1 MRSTTPKK
9 LVSGVPKY
17 FGMAISMSRLPD
29 FDGLRF
35 LLCIGIAVFHF
46 SFRIPVKN
54 EVLAEFILAFSY
66 FTDIF
71 FIVSGLFLAR
81 RRNYLW
87 NWPRYVAFVGKRL
100 ARIYPLHVAAFSC
113 FALLSAL
120 TAAGI
125 LHPLGNPSRNWL
137 DGLTQLLL
145 IHNWGLGSTS
155 SYNYVS
161 WSLSALFAMYLAFP
175 LFDMLCRRFGSWV
188 LVGVIVAAI
197 GGEYLAQKLGV
208 LSLTRIQISNVGVF
222 RTLPS
227 FLFGMWLAR
236 RVHPPMPGA
245 VVKGLLAVC
254 LAVFLFCHPE
264 NGPGEPHTLEGPLRL
279 AFVYTGV
286 YALYLASSQGIY
298 TPLQWSVLAKFSR
311 YSFGIFILHPL
322 VGMLFF
328 RIAPERW
335 SETTAGAVLVIC
347 GAAVASVLIAAAA
360 YHLFE
365 NPLHRWLVKRIDTW
379 LGRYER
385 GSAETTQGC
394 LPVVR

>member
-1 MRSTTPKK
+1 
-9 LVSGVPKY
+9 
-17 FGMAISMSRLPD
+17 MSRLPD

-54 EVLAEFILAFSY
+54 EALNEFILAFSY

-100 ARIYPLHVAAFSC
+100 ARIYPLHVLAFSC
-113 FALLSAL
+113 FALLSIL
-120 TAAGI
+120 TAAGF
-125 LHPLGNPSRNWL
+125 LHPLGNPSTSWL

-236 RVHPPMPGA
+236 REHPVMPRAA
-245 VVKGLLAVC
+245 VKSLLAVC
-254 LAVFLFCHPE
+254 LAVFLFCHPY

-279 AFVYTGV
+279 AFVYTSV
-286 YALYLASSQGIY
+286 YVLYLASVQGIY
-298 TPLQWSVLAKFSR
+298 TPLQWRVLAKLSR

-322 VGMLFF
+322 VGMMFF
-328 RIAPERW
+328 RMAPERW
-335 SETTAGAVLVIC
+335 SETTAGAVLTIC

-365 NPLHRWLVKRIDTW
+365 NPLHRRLVKRIDAW
-379 LGRYER
+379 LARYER
-385 GSAETTQGC
+385 GSAEITQGG

>member
-1 MRSTTPKK
+1 
-9 LVSGVPKY
+9 
-17 FGMAISMSRLPD
+17 MSRLPD

-54 EVLAEFILAFSY
+54 EALNEFILAFSY

-100 ARIYPLHVAAFSC
+100 ARIYPLHVLAFSC
-113 FALLSAL
+113 FALLSIL

-125 LHPLGNPSRNWL
+125 LHPLGNPSTSWL

-236 RVHPPMPGA
+236 REHPVMPRAA
-245 VVKGLLAVC
+245 VKSLLAVC
-254 LAVFLFCHPE
+254 LAVFLFCHPY

-279 AFVYTGV
+279 AFVYTSV
-286 YALYLASSQGIY
+286 YVLYLASVQGIY
-298 TPLQWSVLAKFSR
+298 TPLQWRVLAKLSR

-322 VGMLFF
+322 VGMMFF
-328 RIAPERW
+328 RMAPERW
-335 SETTAGAVLVIC
+335 SETTAGAVLTIC

-365 NPLHRWLVKRIDTW
+365 NPLHRRLVKRIDAW
-379 LGRYER
+379 LARYER
-385 GSAETTQGC
+385 GSAEITQGG

>member
-1 MRSTTPKK
+1 
-9 LVSGVPKY
+9 
-17 FGMAISMSRLPD
+17 MSRLPD

-46 SFRIPVKN
+46 SFRVPVKN
-54 EVLAEFILAFSY
+54 EVLTEFILAFSY

-87 NWPRYVAFVGKRL
+87 SWPRYVAFVGKRL

-125 LHPLGNPSRNWL
+125 LRPQIEPSMSWR

-145 IHNWGLGSTS
+145 VHNWGLGHTL

-175 LFDMLCRRFGSWV
+175 LFDLLCRRFGSWV
-188 LVGVIVAAI
+188 LVGVIVAAV
-197 GGEYLAQKLGV
+197 GGEYLAQRLGV
-208 LSLTRIQISNVGVF
+208 LSLTRIQLSDLGVF
-222 RTLPS
+222 RALPS

-236 RVHPPMPGA
+236 REHPVMPGA
-245 VVKGLLAVC
+245 VIKTLLAVC
-254 LAVFLFCHPE
+254 LIAFLFCHPE
-264 NGPGEPHTLEGPLRL
+264 NGPGEPNTLEGPWRL
-279 AFVYTGV
+279 AFL
-286 YALYLASSQGIY
+286 YACIYVLYAASSQGIY
-298 TPLQWSVLAKFSR
+298 TPLQWRGFTKLSR

-322 VGMLFF
+322 VGMIFF
-328 RIAPERW
+328 KLTADRW
-335 SETTAGAVLVIC
+335 GGTTAGAVLVIC
-347 GAAVASVLIAAAA
+347 GAAVASVLIAAAT

>member
-1 MRSTTPKK
+1 
-9 LVSGVPKY
+9 
-17 FGMAISMSRLPD
+17 MSRLPD

-54 EVLAEFILAFSY
+54 EALNEFILAFSY

-100 ARIYPLHVAAFSC
+100 ARIYPLHVLAFSC
-113 FALLSAL
+113 FALLSIL
-120 TAAGI
+120 TAAGF
-125 LHPLGNPSRNWL
+125 LHPLGNPSTSWL

-236 RVHPPMPGA
+236 REHPVMPGVA
-245 VVKGLLAVC
+245 VKSLLAVC
-254 LAVFLFCHPE
+254 LAVFLFCHPY

-279 AFVYTGV
+279 AFVYTSV
-286 YALYLASSQGIY
+286 YVLYLASVQGIY
-298 TPLQWSVLAKFSR
+298 TPLQWRVLAKLSR

-322 VGMLFF
+322 VGMMFF
-328 RIAPERW
+328 RMAPDRW
-335 SETTAGAVLVIC
+335 SETTAGAVLTIC
-347 GAAVASVLIAAAA
+347 GAAVASVLTAAAA

-365 NPLHRWLVKRIDTW
+365 NPLHRRLVKRIDAW
-379 LGRYER
+379 LARYER
-385 GSAETTQGC
+385 GSAEITPSRM
-394 LPVVR
+394 PVVR

>member
-1 MRSTTPKK
+1 
-9 LVSGVPKY
+9 
-17 FGMAISMSRLPD
+17 MSRLPD

-54 EVLAEFILAFSY
+54 EALNEFILAFSY

-100 ARIYPLHVAAFSC
+100 ARIYPLHVLAFSC
-113 FALLSAL
+113 FALLSIL
-120 TAAGI
+120 TAAGT
-125 LHPLGNPSRNWL
+125 LHPLGNPSTSWL

-236 RVHPPMPGA
+236 REHPVMPRAA
-245 VVKGLLAVC
+245 VKSLLAVC
-254 LAVFLFCHPE
+254 LAVFLFCHPY

-279 AFVYTGV
+279 AFVYTSV
-286 YALYLASSQGIY
+286 YVLYLASVQGIY
-298 TPLQWSVLAKFSR
+298 TPLQWRVLAKLSR

-322 VGMLFF
+322 VGMMFF
-328 RIAPERW
+328 RMAPERW
-335 SETTAGAVLVIC
+335 SETTAGAVLTIC

-365 NPLHRWLVKRIDTW
+365 NPLHRRLVKRIDAW
-379 LGRYER
+379 LARYER
-385 GSAETTQGC
+385 GSAEITQGG

>member
-1 MRSTTPKK
+1 
-9 LVSGVPKY
+9 
-17 FGMAISMSRLPD
+17 MSRLPD

-54 EVLAEFILAFSY
+54 EALNEFILAFSY

-87 NWPRYVAFVGKRL
+87 NWPRYVAFVAKRL
-100 ARIYPLHVAAFSC
+100 ARIYPLHVLAFSC
-113 FALLSAL
+113 FALLSIL
-120 TAAGI
+120 TAAGF
-125 LHPLGNPSRNWL
+125 LHPLGNPSTSWL

-236 RVHPPMPGA
+236 REHPVMPRAA
-245 VVKGLLAVC
+245 VKSLLAVC
-254 LAVFLFCHPE
+254 LAVFLFCHPY

-279 AFVYTGV
+279 AFVYTSV
-286 YALYLASSQGIY
+286 YVLYLASVQGIY
-298 TPLQWSVLAKFSR
+298 TPLQWRVLAKLSR

-322 VGMLFF
+322 VGMMFF
-328 RIAPERW
+328 RMAPERW
-335 SETTAGAVLVIC
+335 SETTAGAVLTIC
-347 GAAVASVLIAAAA
+347 GAAVASVLTAAAA

-365 NPLHRWLVKRIDTW
+365 NPLHRRLVKSIDAW
-379 LGRYER
+379 LARYER
-385 GSAETTQGC
+385 GSAEITPSRM
-394 LPVVR
+394 PVVR

>member
-1 MRSTTPKK
+1 
-9 LVSGVPKY
+9 
-17 FGMAISMSRLPD
+17 MSRLPD

-54 EVLAEFILAFSY
+54 ETLNEFILAFSY

-100 ARIYPLHVAAFSC
+100 ARIYPLHVLAFSC
-113 FALLSAL
+113 FALLSIL

-125 LHPLGNPSRNWL
+125 LHPLGNPSTSWL

-236 RVHPPMPGA
+236 REHPVMPRAA
-245 VVKGLLAVC
+245 VKSLLAVC
-254 LAVFLFCHPE
+254 LAVFLFCHPY

-279 AFVYTGV
+279 AFVYTSV
-286 YALYLASSQGIY
+286 YVLYLASVQGIY
-298 TPLQWSVLAKFSR
+298 TPLQWRVLAKLSR

-322 VGMLFF
+322 VGMMFF
-328 RIAPERW
+328 RMAPERW
-335 SETTAGAVLVIC
+335 SETTAGAVLTIC

-365 NPLHRWLVKRIDTW
+365 NPLHRRLVKRIDAW
-379 LGRYER
+379 LARYER
-385 GSAETTQGC
+385 GSAEITQGG

>member
-1 MRSTTPKK
+1 
-9 LVSGVPKY
+9 
-17 FGMAISMSRLPD
+17 MSRLPD

-54 EVLAEFILAFSY
+54 EALNEFILAFSY

-87 NWPRYVAFVGKRL
+87 NWPRYVAFVAKRL
-100 ARIYPLHVAAFSC
+100 ARIYPLHVLAFSC
-113 FALLSAL
+113 FALLSIF
-120 TAAGI
+120 TAAGF
-125 LHPLGNPSRNWL
+125 LHPLGNPSTSWL

-236 RVHPPMPGA
+236 REHPVMPRAA
-245 VVKGLLAVC
+245 VKSLLAVC
-254 LAVFLFCHPE
+254 LAVFLFCHPY

-279 AFVYTGV
+279 AFVYTSV
-286 YALYLASSQGIY
+286 YVLYLASVQGIY
-298 TPLQWSVLAKFSR
+298 TPLQWRVLAKLSR

-322 VGMLFF
+322 VGMMFF
-328 RIAPERW
+328 RMAPERW
-335 SETTAGAVLVIC
+335 SETTAGAVLTIC

-365 NPLHRWLVKRIDTW
+365 NPLHRRLVKRIDAW
-379 LGRYER
+379 LARYER
-385 GSAETTQGC
+385 GSAEITQGG

>member
-1 MRSTTPKK
+1 
-9 LVSGVPKY
+9 
-17 FGMAISMSRLPD
+17 MSRLPD

-46 SFRIPVKN
+46 SFRIPVKSETLN
-54 EVLAEFILAFSY
+54 EVILAFSY

-81 RRNYLW
+81 RRNYIW
-87 NWPRYVAFVGKRL
+87 NWPGYAAFIGKRL
-100 ARIYPLHVAAFSC
+100 ARIYPLHVLAFSC

-125 LHPLGNPSRNWL
+125 LRPLGNPSTSWS

-145 IHNWGLGSTS
+145 VHNWGLGRTS

-188 LVGVIVAAI
+188 LVGVIIAAI

-236 RVHPPMPGA
+236 REHPVMPRA
-245 VVKGLLAVC
+245 VVKALLAVC
-254 LAVFLFCHPE
+254 LALFLFCHPE
-264 NGPGEPHTLEGPLRL
+264 NGPGEPNTLEGPLRL
-279 AFVYTGV
+279 AFVYASV
-286 YALYLASSQGIY
+286 YVLYLASSQGIH
-298 TPLQWSVLAKFSR
+298 TPLQWRVLTKLSR

-328 RIAPERW
+328 RIVPERW
-335 SETTAGAVLVIC
+335 SETTAGAVLVIG
-347 GAAVASVLIAAAA
+347 GAAVASVLTAAAA

-365 NPLHRWLVKRIDTW
+365 NPLHRWLVKRIDGW
-379 LGRYER
+379 VGRSQ
-385 GSAETTQGC
+385 GMSGPAESTQGG
-394 LPVVR
+394 LPVSR

>member
-1 MRSTTPKK
+1 
-9 LVSGVPKY
+9 
-17 FGMAISMSRLPD
+17 MSRLPD

-54 EVLAEFILAFSY
+54 EALNEFILAFSY

-100 ARIYPLHVAAFSC
+100 ARIYPLHVLAFSC
-113 FALLSAL
+113 FALLSIL
-120 TAAGI
+120 TAAGF
-125 LHPLGNPSRNWL
+125 LHPLGNPSTSWL

-236 RVHPPMPGA
+236 REHPVMPRAA
-245 VVKGLLAVC
+245 VKSLLAVC
-254 LAVFLFCHPE
+254 LAVFLFCHPY

-279 AFVYTGV
+279 AFVYTSV
-286 YALYLASSQGIY
+286 YVLYLASVQGIY
-298 TPLQWSVLAKFSR
+298 TPLQWRVLAKLSR

-322 VGMLFF
+322 VGMMFF
-328 RIAPERW
+328 RMAPDRW
-335 SETTAGAVLVIC
+335 SETTAGAVLTIC
-347 GAAVASVLIAAAA
+347 GAAVASVLTAAAA

-365 NPLHRWLVKRIDTW
+365 NPLHRRLVKRIDAW
-379 LGRYER
+379 LARYER
-385 GSAETTQGC
+385 GSAEATPSRM
-394 LPVVR
+394 PVVR

>member
-1 MRSTTPKK
+1 
-9 LVSGVPKY
+9 
-17 FGMAISMSRLPD
+17 MSRLPD

-54 EVLAEFILAFSY
+54 ETLNEFILAFSY
-66 FTDIF
+66 FTDVF

-87 NWPRYVAFVGKRL
+87 SWPRYVAFVGKRL
-100 ARIYPLHVAAFSC
+100 ARIYPLHVVAFSC

-120 TAAGI
+120 AAAGI
-125 LHPLGNPSRNWL
+125 LHPLGEHSTSWR
-137 DGLTQLLL
+137 DGLAQLLL
-145 IHNWGLGSTS
+145 VHNWGLGHTS

-161 WSLSALFAMYLAFP
+161 WSLSALLAMYLAFP
-175 LFDMLCRRFGSWV
+175 LFDMVCRRFGSWV
-188 LVGVIVAAI
+188 LVGVIVATVA
-197 GGEYLAQKLGV
+197 GEYLAQKLGV
-208 LSLTRIQISNVGVF
+208 LSLTRIQLSNVGVF
-222 RTLPS
+222 RALPS

-236 RVHPPMPGA
+236 REHPAMPGA
-245 VVKGLLAVC
+245 VVKSLLAAC

-279 AFVYTGV
+279 AFIYTGV
-286 YALYLASSQGIY
+286 YVLYLASSQGIY
-298 TPLQWSVLAKFSR
+298 TPLQWRGLASLSR

-322 VGMLFF
+322 VGMMFF
-328 RIAPERW
+328 RMAPERW
-335 SETTAGAVLVIC
+335 NETTAGAVLVIC
-347 GAAVASVLIAAAA
+347 GAAVASVLTAAAA

-365 NPLHRWLVKRIDTW
+365 NPLHRWLVKRLDVW
-379 LGRYER
+379 VGGYGR
-385 GSAETTQGC
+385 GSAEATQGC

>member
-1 MRSTTPKK
+1 
-9 LVSGVPKY
+9 
-17 FGMAISMSRLPD
+17 MSRLPD

-54 EVLAEFILAFSY
+54 EALNEFILAFSY

-100 ARIYPLHVAAFSC
+100 ARIYPLHVLAFSC
-113 FALLSAL
+113 FALLSIL
-120 TAAGI
+120 TAAGF
-125 LHPLGNPSRNWL
+125 LHPLGNPSTSWL

-236 RVHPPMPGA
+236 REHPVMPRAA
-245 VVKGLLAVC
+245 VKSLLAVC
-254 LAVFLFCHPE
+254 LAVFLFCHPY

-279 AFVYTGV
+279 AFVYTAFMCSISHPFRASIRRCNGACWRNSRV
-286 YALYLASSQGIY
+286 TVSASSSCIPSSG
-298 TPLQWSVLAKFSR
+298 
-311 YSFGIFILHPL
+311 
-322 VGMLFF
+322 
-328 RIAPERW
+328 
-335 SETTAGAVLVIC
+335 
-347 GAAVASVLIAAAA
+347 
-360 YHLFE
+360 
-365 NPLHRWLVKRIDTW
+365 
-379 LGRYER
+379 
-385 GSAETTQGC
+385 
-394 LPVVR
+394 

>member
-1 MRSTTPKK
+1 
-9 LVSGVPKY
+9 
-17 FGMAISMSRLPD
+17 MSRLPD

-54 EVLAEFILAFSY
+54 EALNEFILAFSY

-100 ARIYPLHVAAFSC
+100 ARIYPLHVLAFSC
-113 FALLSAL
+113 FALLSIL

-125 LHPLGNPSRNWL
+125 LHPLGNPSTSWL

-236 RVHPPMPGA
+236 REHPVMPRAA
-245 VVKGLLAVC
+245 VKSLLAVC
-254 LAVFLFCHPE
+254 LAVFLFCHPY

-279 AFVYTGV
+279 AFVYTSV
-286 YALYLASSQGIY
+286 YVLYLASVQGIY
-298 TPLQWSVLAKFSR
+298 TPLQWRVLAKLSR

-322 VGMLFF
+322 VGMMFF
-328 RIAPERW
+328 RMAPDRW
-335 SETTAGAVLVIC
+335 SETTAGAVLTIC

-365 NPLHRWLVKRIDTW
+365 NPLHRRLVKRIDAW
-379 LGRYER
+379 LARYER
-385 GSAETTQGC
+385 GSAEITQGG

>member
-1 MRSTTPKK
+1 
-9 LVSGVPKY
+9 
-17 FGMAISMSRLPD
+17 MSRLPD

-54 EVLAEFILAFSY
+54 EALNEFILAFSY

-100 ARIYPLHVAAFSC
+100 ARIYPLHVLAFSC
-113 FALLSAL
+113 FALLSIL
-120 TAAGI
+120 TAAGF
-125 LHPLGNPSRNWL
+125 LHPLGNPSTSWL

-236 RVHPPMPGA
+236 REHPVMPRAA
-245 VVKGLLAVC
+245 VKSLLAVC
-254 LAVFLFCHPE
+254 LAVFLFCHPY

-279 AFVYTGV
+279 AFVYTSV
-286 YALYLASSQGIY
+286 YVLYLASVQGIY
-298 TPLQWSVLAKFSR
+298 TPLQWRVLAKLSR

-322 VGMLFF
+322 VGMMSF
-328 RIAPERW
+328 RMAPERW
-335 SETTAGAVLVIC
+335 SETTAGAVLTIS
-347 GAAVASVLIAAAA
+347 GAAVASVLTAAAA

-365 NPLHRWLVKRIDTW
+365 NPLHRGLVKRIDAW
-379 LGRYER
+379 LARYER
-385 GSAETTQGC
+385 GSAEATQGR